1 MVININTKNFEALK
15 KLLKDEY
22 ILKKEISSQKLINSL
37 VECNAIEIDGKPQCI
52 YLRDINTLFA
62 VIKSNGYNI
71 NCIEDIDY
79 FTEESEVSKSRDE
92 VAEKFSDTKRI
103 ESKSFN
109 GLMISIF
116 EKIEVTL
123 NGEKQ
128 YIYPISGTGL
138 FIHYSTKLELDN
150 DTVLVGV
157 ENPQVVWFINK
168 YQHLFNKD
176 KQYVFLS
183 LSEFKTSYQYKWLE
197 SFKGEYIHFGDF
209 DLAGINIYLNSIL
222 PRLKN
227 CMSHSFLIPNHIYK
241 IMKKKNYKKD
251 YSSQTR
257 YLNID
262 TKDDEKLKELIEFI
276 KNRKITLEQEYLSKL
291 PS

>member
-1 MVININTKNFEALK
+1 MAININTRNFEALK

-37 VECNAIEIDGKPQCI
+37 KECNAIDIDGKPQCM
-52 YLRDINTLFA
+52 YLKDINTLFA
-62 VIKSNGYNI
+62 VLKSNGYNI

-79 FTEESEVSKSRDE
+79 FIEESEKSKSRDE

-109 GLMISIF
+109 GLMISVF

-123 NGEKQ
+123 NGVKQ
-128 YIYPISGTGL
+128 YIYPIEGTGL
-138 FIHYSTKLELDN
+138 FMHYSTKLELDN
-150 DTVLVGV
+150 DIVLVGV
-157 ENPQVVWFINK
+157 ENPQVVWFINR
-168 YQHLFNKD
+168 YRHLFNQD
-176 KQYVFLS
+176 KQYIFLS
-183 LSEFKTSYQYKWLE
+183 LSEFKTSFQYKWLE

-222 PRLKN
+222 PRLRH
-227 CMSHSFLIPNHIYK
+227 CRSHSFLIPENIYK
-241 IMKKKNYKKD
+241 IMVEKNYKKD
-251 YSSQTR
+251 YSNQTR

-262 TKDDEKLKELIEFI
+262 SKNDVKLKELIDFI
-276 KNRKITLEQEYLSKL
+276 KNRKITLEQEYLSKS
-291 PS
+291 PN

>member
-1 MVININTKNFEALK
+1 MAININTRNFEALK

-37 VECNAIEIDGKPQCI
+37 KECNAIDIDGKPQCM
-52 YLRDINTLFA
+52 YLKDINTLFA
-62 VIKSNGYNI
+62 VLKSNGYNI

-79 FTEESEVSKSRDE
+79 FIEESEKSKSRDE

-109 GLMISIF
+109 GLMVSVF
-116 EKIEVTL
+116 DKIEVTL
-123 NGEKQ
+123 NGVRQ
-128 YIYPISGTGL
+128 YIYPIEGTGL
-138 FIHYSTKLELDN
+138 FIHYSTKLEFDN
-150 DTVLVGV
+150 DIVLVGV
-157 ENPQVVWFINK
+157 ENPQVVWFISR
-168 YQHLFNKD
+168 YRHLFNQD
-176 KQYVFLS
+176 KQYIFLS
-183 LSEFKTSYQYKWLE
+183 LSEFKTSFQYKWLE

-227 CMSHSFLIPNHIYK
+227 CKSHSFLIPENMYK
-241 IMKKKNYKKD
+241 LMEEKNYKKD
-251 YSSQTR
+251 YSNQTR

-262 TKDDEKLKELIEFI
+262 SKNDVKLKELIDFI
-276 KNRKITLEQEYLSKL
+276 KNRKITLEQEYLSKS
-291 PS
+291 PN